1 MQPKIWIL
9 RPLSIPLHTQFRTE
23 RHNILGYGVMVTLQ
37 ILVLSFLVRVQV
49 SQQKRIVFD
58 SLFFYFIEFSVNRC
72 ITYSKKDKI
81 EKFVLC
87 QSFL

>member
-9 RPLSIPLHTQFRTE
+9 RPLSIPLHMQFRTE

-58 SLFFYFIEFSVNRC
+58 SLFLFHRVSVNRC